1 MTPAIASDR
10 AFLEGLQQER
20 DRQRRQHV
28 VTDPV
33 IVALTGQLPRVLQ
46 KAVPLTFI
54 VSLLLLWIY
63 LRAVK
68 RSMRRQG
75 GADMPEPPSAI
86 AKTMPASTAP
96 ASPLQIVTTAEA
108 SRRGPTAAKIKTL
121 ALAGRWRTASVY
133 TVAGFSYAVTLT
145 ALYLGATGLQFAPV
159 RFLFLALTFAWP
171 VVLTV
176 GLGTAISW
184 RGWLAATGVYFS
196 LLVAVTGAATGFRR
210 EWSPRMSLAAVLL
223 LAVGVNV
230 SAVTPSDTFTW
241 DQMVQAWL
249 LTNAPGTL
257 LVLAFLARPIRAVA
271 PIVLVLMIAAV
282 GGSTIWTNVLDASD
296 PRFLRVIDLFV
307 SLGLGDVQAVS
318 VAIYAVQL
326 IGALM
331 LGLIGWVLLRG
342 LGGLYRARWISDQS
356 IIIDSIWLLFAL
368 TQAMDFAFFTRSWFL
383 APFAAFAVYKII
395 ALLGFALLRHDHA
408 SAAPDRKLLLLRV
421 FSLGRR
427 SERLFNAFGK
437 VWRHAGSIRLIAGPD
452 LATTTVEPGEFLD
465 FLSSKLSRHFISGP
479 ERLTQR
485 LAETEP
491 PRRDFDGRYRV
502 SGFFCHDDTWKM
514 VLGRLAGASDT
525 VLMDLRGFS
534 PSNKG
539 CLFEINELLNVVSLD
554 RVVFVVD
561 GTTDLAFLDEMFVQ
575 GWAAL
580 RAGSPNRELAEPRVL
595 LFRFTGTGDGNVP
608 SLMRV
613 VANAAYG

>member
-1 MTPAIASDR
+1 
-10 AFLEGLQQER
+10 
-20 DRQRRQHV
+20 
-28 VTDPV
+28 V
-33 IVALTGQLPRVLQ
+33 IVALTGRLPRILQ

-68 RSMRRQG
+68 RSMRRRA

-230 SAVTPSDTFTW
+230 SATTPSDTFTW
-241 DQMVQAWL
+241 DQMVQGWL

-271 PIVLVLMIAAV
+271 PIVLVFMIAAV
-282 GGSTIWTNVLDASD
+282 GGSTIWMNVLEASD
-296 PRFLRVIDLFV
+296 PRFLRVIDLFG

-318 VAIYAVQL
+318 AAIYAVQL

-331 LGLIGWVLLRG
+331 LGLIGRVLLRG
-342 LGGLYRARWISDQS
+342 LGGLYGVRWISDQS
-356 IIIDSIWLLFAL
+356 IIIDSIWLSFAL

-383 APFAAFAVYKII
+383 APFAAFAVYKIV

-421 FSLGRR
+421 FLLGRR

-465 FLSSKLSRHFISGP
+465 FLSNKLSRHFISGP

-539 CLFEINELLNVVSLD
+539 CLFEINELLNVVSLN

-580 RAGSPNRELAEPRVL
+580 RADSPNRELAEPRVL

-608 SLMRV
+608 SLVRV